1 MKRISYVLVV
11 SLFAVL
17 VSSPTLSAQSYSGSL
32 GLRLGGYNGITYKG
46 FINENSAI
54 EVFGTFR
61 SYSLAYTFLT
71 ATGLYEIHNA
81 IPNVDG
87 LKWYYG
93 GGATAGFFSY
103 QSSYT
108 GSSTSTIFGITGVV
122 GLEYVFKDVPINV
135 SLDWAP
141 TYYLNSGFGFS
152 GDYFALSGRYIFGR
166 K

>member
-1 MKRISYVLVV
+1 MKKISFFLVV
-11 SLFAVL
+11 SLLAVFI
-17 VSSPTLSAQSYSGSL
+17 SSSKLSAQNYSGSI

-46 FINENSAI
+46 FINEKAAF

-61 SYSLAYTFLT
+61 SYSSAYTFLT
-71 ATGLYEIHNA
+71 ATALYEIHNA

-93 GGATAGFFSY
+93 GGVTAGFFSY
-103 QSSYT
+103 QSSYI
-108 GSSTSTIFGITGVV
+108 GSTTSTIFGITGIL